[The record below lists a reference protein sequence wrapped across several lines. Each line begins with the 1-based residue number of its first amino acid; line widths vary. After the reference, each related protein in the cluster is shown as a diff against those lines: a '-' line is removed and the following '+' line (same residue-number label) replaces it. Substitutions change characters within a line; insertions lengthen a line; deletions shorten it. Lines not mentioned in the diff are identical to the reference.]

1 MLSARWVIKAD
12 FFGPSSQILF
22 GFNLS
27 GGRAE
32 GRAPNS
38 NERGVGADPFRNM
51 AKKKLCKVEAKSLL
65 KLLENLV
72 LTGGANQLHASS
84 CKAGHS
90 GIIIKVI

>member
-1 MLSARWVIKAD
+1 M
-12 FFGPSSQILF
+12 
-22 GFNLS
+22 
-27 GGRAE
+27 GRAHKSCLGSICLAAE
-32 GRAPNS
+32 QKGGHPIAKRA
-38 NERGVGADPFRNM
+38 GGGTDPFRNM
-51 AKKKLCKVEAKSLL
+51 AKKKLCKVEAKTLL

>member
-27 GGRAE
+27 GGRTE
-32 GRAPNS
+32 GRA
-38 NERGVGADPFRNM
+38 ERWGEDPFRNM
-51 AKKKLCKVEAKSLL
+51 TKKKLCKVEAKTLL
-65 KLLENLV
+65 KLLKNLV